1 MNDINKASVKV
12 KICSLAAEA
21 RIMRGQERRRRK
33 HLARREETVAN
44 DPVFWS
50 LHNHRRLVVSR
61 EARSSLLAY
70 GYMRGRAYSH
80 MEAKCVAEEPNLA
93 RVAEILL
100 KYGGPDLIQVNRD
113 DHMATRILAVTKKLE
128 EWMAEVVA
136 PRPVRRRQRERKPYY
151 AGPKA
156 AAGIEPTSTESNSV
170 ALPLS

>member
-21 RIMRGQERRRRK
+21 RIIRGQERRRRK

-113 DHMATRILAVTKKLE
+113 DHMAT
-128 EWMAEVVA
+128 A